1 LHDQLP
7 TVHSATLAEAL
18 KRWDI
23 MQSDDDAVRTMF
35 KAGPGGIPTTQAFS
49 QSTRWPSLDTDRQ
62 GGCIRHHQHAYSS
75 EGGLAVLFGNIAEDG
90 CVVKTSGVDESC
102 WVFEGPA
109 HICESQD
116 AAVDDILQGRVQAG
130 NVVIV
135 RYEGPK
141 GGPGMQEM
149 LYPTSYLKS
158 KGLGQSCALLTDGRF
173 SGGTSGLS
181 IGHASPEAAS
191 GGAIG
196 LVEPGDLIRID
207 IPARRI
213 DVVLSDAELSRR
225 RSAMDA
231 RGESAWQPVA
241 PRPRKVSRALQAYAK
256 MATSA
261 DKGAVRNVDLLG

>member
-1 LHDQLP
+1 
-7 TVHSATLAEAL
+7 VHSATLADAL
-18 KRWDI
+18 QRWDI
-23 MQSDDDAVRTMF
+23 MQSDDDAVRQLF
-35 KAGPGGIPTTQAFS
+35 KAGPAGIPTTEAFS
-49 QSTRWPSLDTDRQ
+49 QSTRWPSLDTDRKS
-62 GGCIRHHQHAYSS
+62 GCIRNHEFAYSS

-109 HICESQD
+109 HVCESQE
-116 AAVDDILQGRVQAG
+116 AAVEDILEGRVKPG
-130 NVVIV
+130 DVVIV

-196 LVEPGDLIRID
+196 LVEQGDRIRID

-213 DVVLSDAELSRR
+213 DVVLNDGELDKRR
-225 RSAMDA
+225 AAMEA
-231 RGESAWQPVA
+231 RGADAWKPA
-241 PRPRKVSRALQAYAK
+241 AARPRKVSRALQAYAK

-261 DKGAVRNVDLLG
+261 DKGAVRNVDLLD